1 MRAAA
6 AKACAGLE
14 AERFVKDPDRDVC
27 AEASE
32 ALGTEQGA

>member
-1 MRAAA
+1 MRAAV

-14 AERFVKDPDRDVC
+14 AERFVKDLDRDVC